1 MNILKTAK
9 YVTQD
14 SHYQKINGKSIGF
27 IPSMGALHAGHL
39 SLAKQSIDQGL
50 YTIFS
55 IFINPKQ
62 FNDAKDL
69 ELYPRTLENDL
80 ELLYNIG
87 VDAVYCPD
95 TIDVFGPDYIDEQMD
110 LGIIE
115 NIIEGAQRPGHF
127 IGVARVVKRLFEIV
141 QPDYAFF
148 GQKDFQQTA
157 IINKLIE
164 LYDLPVEL
172 IICPIIREPNGL
184 AMSSRNE
191 RLSTH
196 TRKQAG
202 FIYQTL
208 CTLKNDLKL
217 LPISIAKEKAL
228 ATLNSHEGAITEYL
242 EIVDGDSL
250 AEIEYLEKSK
260 KPVALAVVKLENVR
274 LLDNILL

>member
-9 YVTQD
+9 FVSQD
-14 SHYQKINGKSIGF
+14 SHYQKVNGKSVGF
-27 IPSMGALHAGHL
+27 IPSMGALHQGHI
-39 SLAKQSIDQGL
+39 SLAKHSIDQGL

-62 FNDAKDL
+62 FNDKKDL
-69 ELYPRTLENDL
+69 DLYPRTLEKDL
-80 ELLYNIG
+80 ELLYDIG

-95 TIDVFGPDYIDEQMD
+95 TNDVFGPDYKDEVIE
-110 LGIIE
+110 LGAIE

-127 IGVARVVKRLFEIV
+127 IGVARVVKRFFEIV
-141 QPDYAFF
+141 KPDHAFF

-157 IINKLIE
+157 IINKLIK
-164 LYDLPVEL
+164 LYDFPIKLH
-172 IICPIIREPNGL
+172 ICPIVREPNGL

-191 RLSTH
+191 RLSAH

-217 LPISIAKEKAL
+217 LPITAAKEKAI
-228 ATLNSHEGAITEYL
+228 ANLNSHPGAETEYL
-242 EIVDGDSL
+242 EIVDGDTL
-250 AEIEYLEKSK
+250 TQIEYLEKSK

>member
-1 MNILKTAK
+1 MNILKTAQ

-27 IPSMGALHAGHL
+27 IPSMGALHPGHI

-69 ELYPRTLENDL
+69 ELYPRTLEKDL

-95 TIDVFGPDYIDEQMD
+95 TNDVFGPNYMDEPID
-110 LGIIE
+110 LGNIE
-115 NIIEGAQRPGHF
+115 SIIEGAQRHGHF

-141 QPDYAFF
+141 QPDNAFF

-157 IINKLIE
+157 IIHKLVQ
-164 LYDLPVEL
+164 LYNFPIQLH
-172 IICPIIREPNGL
+172 ICPTVREQNGL

-191 RLSTH
+191 RLTPH
-196 TRKQAG
+196 ARKQAG

-217 LPISIAKEKAL
+217 MPISVAKEKAM
-228 ATLNSHEGAITEYL
+228 ATLNSHQGAFTEYL
-242 EIVDGDSL
+242 EIVDGESL
-250 AEIEYLEKSK
+250 MQIEYLEKSK
-260 KPVALAVVKLENVR
+260 KPIALAVVRLENVR